1 MSRIRWFLIG
11 LAVLLFSTAQA
22 QQPLSFVLDAPENRA
37 DEAQA
42 IVAQLREIGIDAS
55 VRIWDA
61 TVLRDEMIAGN
72 RAASLTDWGSAYFDA
87 FDLAIPKLR
96 TDDRGNYSGYSSQI
110 VDDAFDAA
118 STSIDDETRI
128 AAYRTAQE
136 QIFEDAP
143 FVFGYVLQTIEAAS
157 DSVQGWRP
165 AADNSASMHDVSVD
179 GSDSIVI
186 ALRAD
191 ALIST
196 DPAMYRDRDTEAV
209 LRNIF
214 DGLTR
219 RMPDGEVAPLLATDW
234 RAIDDLTFEFD
245 LRDDVTFHNGDP
257 LTADDVV
264 FTFDRIMTEGAIDG
278 QTSPRAGLIGPLSHV
293 EKVDDYTVR
302 FVYLE
307 TFPQALVLQGL
318 TQFQIVPQDHLN
330 EVGVAAFMEHPVG
343 AGPFAFVQGELD
355 SQIRLER
362 YDAYWGGTPALQTV
376 VFRMMPEPSTRIA
389 ALLAGEVQII
399 HAVPPDLV
407 DRINSVPGVSVHTG
421 LGTRAAQIE
430 LNNRVAPFDDRNVR
444 LALNY
449 AVDWDSILTNIYQ
462 GYADRLATPFLPS
475 GFGFASDLEP
485 YSYDPERA
493 KELLGEAGYS
503 TD

>member
-1 MSRIRWFLIG
+1 MSRFRWFLIG
-11 LAVLLFSTAQA
+11 LAVLLFSSALA
-22 QQPLSFVLDAPENRA
+22 QQPLTLVVDAEENRA

-42 IVAQLREIGIDAS
+42 IVAQLRDIGIDAS
-55 VRIWDA
+55 VRIWDS
-61 TVLRDEMIAGN
+61 TVLRDELLAGN

-110 VDDAFDAA
+110 VDDAFNTA

-128 AAYRTAQE
+128 AAYRVAQE
-136 QIFEDAP
+136 QLLEDAP
-143 FVFGYVLQTIEAAS
+143 FVFGYVMQTIEAAS
-157 DSVQGWRP
+157 DAVQGWRP
-165 AADNSASMHDVSVD
+165 AADNSASMHDVSVE

-186 ALRAD
+186 GMRAN

-214 DGLTR
+214 DSLTKR
-219 RMPDGEVAPLLATDW
+219 LPDGEVEPMLATDW

-245 LRDDVTFHNGDP
+245 LRDDVAFHNGEP

-264 FTFDRIMTEGAIDG
+264 FTFERIMTEGGVDG
-278 QTSPRAGLIGPLSHV
+278 HTSPRAGLIGPLSHV

-302 FVYLE
+302 FVYQE

-318 TQFQIVPQDHLN
+318 THFQIVPQDHLT
-330 EVGVAAFMEHPVG
+330 EVGSAAFMEHPVG
-343 AGPFAFVQGELD
+343 SGPFRWVQGELD

-362 YDAYWGGTPALQTV
+362 YDAYWDGAPALQTV

-389 ALLAGEVQII
+389 ALLAGEVHII
-399 HAVPPDLV
+399 HAVAPDLV
-407 DRINSVPGVSVHTG
+407 DRIDSVPGVSVHTG

-430 LNNRVAPFDDRNVR
+430 LNNRVAPFNDRNVR

-449 AVDWDSILTNIYQ
+449 AIDWDSILDNIYQ
-462 GYADRLATPFLPS
+462 GYADRLATAFLPS
-475 GFGFASDLEP
+475 GFGFAEDLEP
-485 YSYDPERA
+485 FPYDPERA
-493 KELLGEAGYS
+493 KELLQEAGYS
-503 TD
+503 TN

>member
-1 MSRIRWFLIG
+1 MSRIRWFLITS
-11 LAVLLFSTAQA
+11 AVLLFSAAHA
-22 QQPLSFVLDAPENRA
+22 QQPLTMVLDAPENRA

-55 VRIWDA
+55 VRIWDS
-61 TVLRDEMIAGN
+61 TVLREEMIAGN
-72 RAASLTDWGSAYFDA
+72 RTASLTDWGSAYFDA

-96 TDDRGNYSGYSSQI
+96 TDDRGNYSGYSSAI
-110 VDDAFDAA
+110 VDEAFNTA
-118 STSIDDETRI
+118 STSIDDATRI
-128 AAYRTAQE
+128 DAYRVAQE
-136 QIFEDAP
+136 QLLHDAP

-157 DSVQGWRP
+157 DDVQNWRP
-165 AADNSASMHDVSVD
+165 AADNSASMHEVSVN

-214 DGLTR
+214 DSLTKR
-219 RMPDGEVAPLLATDW
+219 LPDGEVEPMLATDW

-245 LRDDVTFHNGDP
+245 LREGVTFHNGEP

-264 FTFDRIMTEGAIDG
+264 FTFDRILTEGGVDG

-302 FVYLE
+302 FVYQE

-318 TQFQIVPQDHLN
+318 THFQIVPKDHLE
-330 EVGVAAFMEHPVG
+330 EVGVAAFMEQPIG
-343 AGPFAFVQGELD
+343 SGPFRWVQGELD

-362 YDAYWGGTPALQTV
+362 YDGYWAGTPPLQTV

-389 ALLAGEVQII
+389 ALLAGEVHII

-407 DRINSVPGVSVHTG
+407 DRIDSVPGVSVHTG
-421 LGTRAAQIE
+421 LGTRSAQVE
-430 LNNRVAPFDDRNVR
+430 LNNRVPPFNDRNIR

-449 AVDWDSILTNIYQ
+449 AIDWDSILDNIYQ
-462 GYADRLATPFLPS
+462 GYADRLATAFLPS
-475 GFGFASDLEP
+475 GFGFAEDLEP
-485 YSYDPERA
+485 FPYDPERA
-493 KELLGEAGYS
+493 KELLQEAGYS
-503 TD
+503 TN

>member
-302 FVYLE
+302 FV
-307 TFPQALVLQGL
+307 
-318 TQFQIVPQDHLN
+318 
-330 EVGVAAFMEHPVG
+330 
-343 AGPFAFVQGELD
+343 
-355 SQIRLER
+355 
-362 YDAYWGGTPALQTV
+362 
-376 VFRMMPEPSTRIA
+376 
-389 ALLAGEVQII
+389 
-399 HAVPPDLV
+399 
-407 DRINSVPGVSVHTG
+407 
-421 LGTRAAQIE
+421 
-430 LNNRVAPFDDRNVR
+430 
-444 LALNY
+444 
-449 AVDWDSILTNIYQ
+449 
-462 GYADRLATPFLPS
+462 
-475 GFGFASDLEP
+475 
-485 YSYDPERA
+485 
-493 KELLGEAGYS
+493 
-503 TD
+503 